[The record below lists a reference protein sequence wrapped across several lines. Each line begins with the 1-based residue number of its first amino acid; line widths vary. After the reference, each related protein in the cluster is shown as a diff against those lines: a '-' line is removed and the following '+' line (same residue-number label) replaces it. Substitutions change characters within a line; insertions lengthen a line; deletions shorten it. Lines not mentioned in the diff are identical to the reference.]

1 MIPVRASGNSGLRTL
16 VAAAIACASPAVF
29 GHSFGRVYNLPVP
42 FWMYAW
48 GATGALLA
56 SFVVVAYVVTRS
68 PAASASAAVDLT
80 RLWAGRWRHGRVW
93 SRALQ
98 TLAAIPLAL
107 CIATGLWGVDS
118 PYGNF
123 NLTAF
128 WIVFVLGL
136 TYVTAMTGDLYRVAN
151 PWRGLADLG
160 AAVTSRLRR
169 RPAAGPALR
178 YPVWLGYWPA
188 VVQYLAFI
196 WLELFGQHT
205 PRGLADCLLVY
216 TGITLIGAWLFGS
229 RAWFRYADVFAV
241 FFRQIARMSPLQW
254 TDRQDG
260 QRLELRWPFAA
271 TADRPA
277 ESLSALVFILFMLS
291 STAFDGLSDTL
302 AWRRVLW
309 ADLYNAGLKH
319 WIGDNP
325 LAAFPAMRQIDRWW
339 NSAWLLASPWIYL
352 AVYAAFVWLSG
363 RVVRAQIAFRRLAL
377 AFAPTLLP
385 IALAYH
391 FTHYYTLLQTQGV
404 KIIQLVSDPFGFG
417 WNLFGTAD
425 WMQRTIIPDAGTVWH
440 VQVGLIVLGHIIS
453 VYLAHCVALRLFGTR
468 REAAISQL
476 PMLVLMIGL
485 TASGLWILSQPLA
498 TAG

>member
-1 MIPVRASGNSGLRTL
+1 MIPVRAPGNSGLRTL

-68 PAASASAAVDLT
+68 PAASASAAVDLP

-260 QRLELRWPFAA
+260 QR
-271 TADRPA
+271 
-277 ESLSALVFILFMLS
+277 
-291 STAFDGLSDTL
+291 
-302 AWRRVLW
+302 RRVLW

-453 VYLAHCVALRLFGTR
+453 VYLAHCVALRLFRTR